1 MGKGCWGEEICG
13 PNHVC
18 TPDFACKGKHFKDK
32 FCRVCYTRG
41 LSVPAS
47 RVRILADV
55 FHDDFVNS
63 KSGGVWTH
71 FPAHHA
77 PKCTGDRPITFRL
90 IQQTLKC
97 AGPRLLIFRDDAPH
111 IAALTPLPSDWVTM
125 QGTVRLFIR
134 RGTLSLSPRFPVSA
148 NPMDA
153 LVQAATVCS
162 CSNADTTAYAA
173 THRRHSSHH
182 SRELANT
189 TAHADLC
196 QGRPIAHRM

>member
-1 MGKGCWGEEICG
+1 MARRLAVSVQQLLPSNYCPAASMSNSSMPRKGCWGKEICG

-18 TPDFACKGKHFKDK
+18 TPDFACKGKHFRDK
-32 FCRVCYTRG
+32 FCRVCYTCG
-41 LSVPAS
+41 LCVPVS

-71 FPAHHA
+71 FPTHLDA
-77 PKCTGDRPITFRL
+77 PKRTGDRPITFRL

-97 AGPRLLIFRDDAPH
+97 AGPRLLIFQDDAPH

-134 RGTLSLSPRFPVSA
+134 RGTLSLSPPFPVSA

-153 LVQAATVCS
+153 LVQAAVL
-162 CSNADTTAYAA
+162 
-173 THRRHSSHH
+173 
-182 SRELANT
+182 SRIKCDPLDVNKKKV
-189 TAHADLC
+189 
-196 QGRPIAHRM
+196 